1 MWKLRRPHLLWKSLL
16 LSPRSPLSRKGH
28 LVCDSELLLSDLRVD
43 IVNVLA
49 EESAAPT
56 EPELTAEEATP
67 VEASSDPAPLVEAA
81 AAVEKH
87 ENGTVHTDAPH
98 TEEKPA
104 AAEGTL
110 LSSTNSIIV

>member
-1 MWKLRRPHLLWKSLL
+1 M
-16 LSPRSPLSRKGH
+16 LSPKSPLSRKSH
-28 LVCDSELLLSDLRVD
+28 LVCDSEPLLSDLRVD
-43 IVNVLA
+43 TVNVLA

-56 EPELTAEEATP
+56 EPEPTAEEATP
-67 VEASSDPAPLVEAA
+67 AEASLDPAPPVEEA

-87 ENGTVHTDAPH
+87 EIGAVHTEPH

-110 LSSTNSIIV
+110 AVIYH